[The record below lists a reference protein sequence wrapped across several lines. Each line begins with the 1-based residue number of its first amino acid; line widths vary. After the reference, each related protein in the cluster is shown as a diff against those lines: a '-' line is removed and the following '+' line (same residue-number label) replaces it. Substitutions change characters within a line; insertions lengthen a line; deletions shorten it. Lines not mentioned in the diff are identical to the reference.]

1 MKLTIILAALLAVLL
16 TSACSASYHR
26 DKVRDTEGEAVTVG
40 TVQREIRRGMAGGDV
55 AAALGSPNIVS
66 TDENGNEVWIWDK
79 ISTERV
85 VSDSSSG
92 IWLFGLF
99 VGGSGG
105 GAGSVGASGSAG
117 ASSTSQRTLTVI
129 VKFDEKKLVRDVAY
143 HTSRF

>member
-1 MKLTIILAALLAVLL
+1 
-16 TSACSASYHR
+16 
-26 DKVRDTEGEAVTVG
+26 VRDTEGEAVTVG

-117 ASSTSQRTLTVI
+117 ASSTTQRTLTVI
-129 VKFDEKKLVRDVAY
+129 VKFDENKKVRDVAY

>member
-1 MKLTIILAALLAVLL
+1 MKLTIILTALLAVLL
-16 TSACSASYHR
+16 TSGCSATYHR

>member
-1 MKLTIILAALLAVLL
+1 
-16 TSACSASYHR
+16 
-26 DKVRDTEGEAVTVG
+26 
-40 TVQREIRRGMAGGDV
+40 MAGADV